1 MVKWVAVT
9 TWATIAA
16 VTLGCAH
23 PGPVLTTPAALASAS
38 AAPAEARENA
48 TVGDETDHATKATRL
63 KAAAFYLYLLAR
75 SQ

>member
-1 MVKWVAVT
+1 VT

-23 PGPVLTTPAALASAS
+23 PDPALTTPAAPVSVSVAL
-38 AAPAEARENA
+38 AEA
-48 TVGDETDHATKATRL
+48 TPL
-63 KAAAFYLYLLAR
+63 KASAFYLYLLTR